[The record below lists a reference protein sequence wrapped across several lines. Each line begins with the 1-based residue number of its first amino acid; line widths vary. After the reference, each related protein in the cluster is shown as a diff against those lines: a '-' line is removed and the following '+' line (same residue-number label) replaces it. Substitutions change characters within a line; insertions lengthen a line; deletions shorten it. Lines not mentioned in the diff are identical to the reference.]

1 MTGTIQGGVAL
12 TLTDINEPLALT
24 YTDAQTIHIACYTH
38 AVYISYSAGG
48 LQSLYSRFK
57 LQKVN
62 DASAEG
68 PEGLTLTFNT
78 PSSGTLYFASAN
90 AGANAEVALWAV
102 SCGSK
107 GGLY

>member
-1 MTGTIQGGVAL
+1 MTGTIQGGIADIL
-12 TLTDINEPLALT
+12 TSPQDPLALT
-24 YTDAQTIHIACYTH
+24 YTDAQTIHIACYNH

-62 DASAEG
+62 DSSAEG

-90 AGANAEVALWAV
+90 AGSAAEVSLW
-102 SCGSK
+102 SLDCGSK